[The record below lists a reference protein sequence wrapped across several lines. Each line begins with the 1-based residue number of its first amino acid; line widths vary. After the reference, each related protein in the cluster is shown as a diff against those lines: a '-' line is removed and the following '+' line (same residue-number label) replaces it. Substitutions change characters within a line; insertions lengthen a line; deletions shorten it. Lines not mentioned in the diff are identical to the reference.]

1 MMPWWAY
8 PLLILGMITGL
19 AVLGFSAVRSVGTHD
34 VQTCKCDRCQ
44 HIRTKAF
51 LRKEAERK
59 QKALETGGNTN
70 YTGPTETNSNW
81 LSTAELSD
89 GMALIFHETPYR
101 VNRVRIDQR
110 GYLLELTNM
119 ENKRRSVVTV
129 AFSLGDR
136 RYWRPYD
143 GRELPPPWPSY
154 GNWG

>member
-1 MMPWWAY
+1 
-8 PLLILGMITGL
+8 
-19 AVLGFSAVRSVGTHD
+19 
-34 VQTCKCDRCQ
+34 
-44 HIRTKAF
+44 
-51 LRKEAERK
+51 
-59 QKALETGGNTN
+59 LETGGNTH

-143 GRELPPPWPSY
+143 GRELPPPWPTY